1 VHKFLFVLFLTAAI
15 SWGAGT
21 RITFLVGSAE
31 VHRARH
37 SLPVRVSMNLQ
48 QGDSLLVAAQS
59 RVELRY
65 PDNTVLRLDENSRLV
80 LTAAAKKPEPTLLT
94 GKAWANVTKVGKG
107 GQGFGLKTPTAV
119 AAVRGTV
126 FRMSED
132 DSGANVK
139 LYEGKVD
146 VGHPPKDG
154 EVEGPSEV
162 SLTQWVH
169 LLRGEE
175 VVCHKQGA
183 WNSQRF
189 DVAADLKDSW
199 VRFNTERDK
208 ALGLPVAGEDAPKDE
223 SDNPW
228 KK

>member
-1 VHKFLFVLFLTAAI
+1 
-15 SWGAGT
+15 
-21 RITFLVGSAE
+21 
-31 VHRARH
+31 
-37 SLPVRVSMNLQ
+37 
-48 QGDSLLVAAQS
+48 
-59 RVELRY
+59 
-65 PDNTVLRLDENSRLV
+65 LDENSRLV